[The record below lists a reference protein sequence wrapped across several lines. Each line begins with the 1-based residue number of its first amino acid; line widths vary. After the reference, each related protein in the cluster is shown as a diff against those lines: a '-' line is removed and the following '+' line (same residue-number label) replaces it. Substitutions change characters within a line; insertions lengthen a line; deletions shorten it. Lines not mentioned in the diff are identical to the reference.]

1 MAIRGKQRPPL
12 ASQSI
17 AKAFWVTLVHTETLG
32 YTHRRQGDTPQ
43 GHIRPKKEPQKN
55 TLSHKSTHS
64 QKKRRL
70 KHTHRITL
78 CFETMS
84 FFV

>member
-17 AKAFWVTLVHTETLG
+17 AKAFWVTLVHAETLG

-43 GHIRPKKEPQKN
+43 GHIRPKRRKKEEKKTH
-55 TLSHKSTHS
+55 TLTDAHIHKKE
-64 QKKRRL
+64 KK
-70 KHTHRITL
+70 HD
-78 CFETMS
+78 
-84 FFV
+84 